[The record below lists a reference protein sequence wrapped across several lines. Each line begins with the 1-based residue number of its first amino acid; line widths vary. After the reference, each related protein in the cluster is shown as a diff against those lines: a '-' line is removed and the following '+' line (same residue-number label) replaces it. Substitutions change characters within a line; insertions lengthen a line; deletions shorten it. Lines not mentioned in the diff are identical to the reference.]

1 MEEYRDSMGAL
12 VSPSTT
18 QWPSSRSSSV
28 SSPTVSVAG
37 VTVMQ
42 RSSIS
47 EITRL
52 VERALA
58 NCVNKPAGEIKL
70 TVAEWHRQLSQYN
83 SIDLHCALDE
93 HFQSSQWWPT
103 VHDIIKHI
111 KLKIPPPQLQSWQE
125 KPEPFE
131 RNGRSREE
139 EIAYRAS
146 VVANAWRV
154 ARSENPERPDPLEAI
169 MGAQKSREASQDM
182 SVSDHLRHSCSAR
195 AARNED
201 WCGPNIC
208 PRSGVG
214 VRVCRVDRELGLDG
228 EA

>member
-1 MEEYRDSMGAL
+1 M
-12 VSPSTT
+12 
-18 QWPSSRSSSV
+18 
-28 SSPTVSVAG
+28 AG

-93 HFQSSQWWPT
+93 HFQASQWWPT
-103 VHDIIKHI
+103 VHDIIKHV

-131 RNGRSREE
+131 RNGRTRDE
-139 EIAYRAS
+139 EIAHRAR
-146 VVANAWRV
+146 VVAEAWCV
-154 ARSENPERPDPLEAI
+154 ARKEHPEAPDPLSAVSGTESAS
-169 MGAQKSREASQDM
+169 KASQDM
-182 SVSDHLRHSCSAR
+182 TVSYALYNSCHARKARGDFTCGDH
-195 AARNED
+195 
-201 WCGPNIC
+201 IC
-208 PRSGVG
+208 PQGAIGR
-214 VRVCRVDRELGLDG
+214 RKCRIDEELSQY
-228 EA
+228 EKA

>member
-1 MEEYRDSMGAL
+1 
-12 VSPSTT
+12 
-18 QWPSSRSSSV
+18 
-28 SSPTVSVAG
+28 
-37 VTVMQ
+37 MQ

-83 SIDLHCALDE
+83 SVDLHCALDE
-93 HFQSSQWWPT
+93 HFQASQWWPT
-103 VHDIIKHI
+103 VHDIIKHV
-111 KLKIPPPQLQSWQE
+111 KLKIPPPQLQAWQE

-154 ARSENPERPDPLEAI
+154 ARSEHPEQPDSLEAI
-169 MGAQKSREASQDM
+169 AGTRQLKEASQDM
-182 SVSDHLRHSCSAR
+182 TVSHALYHSCSAR
-195 AARNED
+195 KARGD
-201 WCGPNIC
+201 YTCGDGVC
-208 PRSGVG
+208 PKSAIGRQ
-214 VRVCRVDRELGLDG
+214 RCRVDEELAQY
-228 EA
+228 EKA